1 MEGVARVWE
10 ALDKLSVENPE
21 EYKQASVI
29 ANFVIALMTLCLRNW
44 INRWLR
50 SLGNG

>member
-29 ANFVIALMTLCLRNW
+29 ANFVIALMKWEWMTQKLVKICIL
-44 INRWLR
+44 
-50 SLGNG
+50 